1 MAVTLR
7 KIKRRTQ
14 RKYKSKL
21 EQRTA
26 DLLPSF
32 ATYETTELP
41 FIKEHKYYP
50 DFTLCDTFYVE
61 SKGYF
66 DAEDRAKHLLIKEQ
80 YPGLKVAFVFENS
93 KNKLNRKSKVTYADW
108 CDKHG
113 FLWTDIKN
121 GIPKEWEMYYGNQ
134 QEHRDPE
141 RDSTVPR
148 GVKPRRARLRPASR
162 PKSTT

>member
-7 KIKRRTQ
+7 KIKRRTE
-14 RKYKSKL
+14 RKFKSKL
-21 EQRTA
+21 EQRTSA
-26 DLLPSF
+26 LLPSF

-41 FIKEHKYYP
+41 YIKEHKYYP

-66 DAEDRAKHLLIKEQ
+66 DAEDRAKHLLIREQ
-80 YPGLKVAFVFENS
+80 YPELKVAFVFENS

-113 FLWTDIKN
+113 FLWTDIKH
-121 GIPKEWEMYYGNQ
+121 GIPKEWEQYYGNQ
-134 QEHRDPE
+134 QSNSDTQ
-141 RDSTVPR
+141 RDSRLSRGAKSRRTRSSTDPR
-148 GVKPRRARLRPASR
+148 A
-162 PKSTT
+162 